1 MALNA
6 PNCKDTQD
14 VQFKLH
20 DKFVAFRKCGD
31 LRSNVKLLAVSSSRD
46 LLFAGNPAAPE
57 LKVIIIKDVV
67 AAKSTGKQP
76 MARRVVLPHIPNY
89 MSCSADGNMLA
100 INYTQ
105 SNGTSLLLI
114 YAVQSFMTPD
124 IRAMYNIRLAPEDFV
139 HAVQLLW
146 NPVLPNSLAVVLS
159 NGGLG
164 MYTLKEAGNFELHSL
179 DKSQRVK
186 CGCWSPKGKQ
196 LVLGFPDGRLQ
207 QFKPDLTPAKT
218 LVCPPNVHEGPFD
231 TIAVHWLST
240 FQFAVIFLQHGEDC
254 SPALYIINA
263 PKTGTPTYINY
274 FDICYSLNGPRNH
287 QFHFT
292 HVQQWN
298 LLLVSSANGV
308 EVGVLGTAETGDTPS
323 WEQLTLLDEARI
335 ELPLSEA
342 TQDETFP
349 LGFVFDTSSTHQ
361 LTINE
366 KQLPSMPM
374 VHVLGTDGT
383 LLTFNFLNLQP
394 GAASVCSPPPPLM
407 DTSGQFYAL
416 NTLLGNDEQSIAA
429 APVAV
434 VAKPTA
440 AVVESSA
447 PAQSDIS
454 FAFTPNTVTSTPAP
468 AKEKPAPMFA
478 GFGNASKITAP
489 PPTFG
494 APSAPLNFASAT
506 PSAATAKPLQT
517 TGFGG
522 FGAATTALPAA
533 APVFGMPVAGTVP
546 NFGNLAAP
554 TASIAA
560 VPPSQPTAGV
570 ATAAIATPGKPN
582 NSKPLYTVPPTF
594 TPVAVA
600 PTAGTAVMKPSG
612 KLADISTREV
622 DDVIADIM
630 GVQISAFNEQ
640 IEQQKQQ
647 TKALLSQIESPAS
660 IKFYA
665 KRLDDLQEL
674 NDQAN
679 DVDFELDVQGL
690 RHALSEAYAIMA
702 ECRAKLEGYR
712 NPDITRLMSSTSFD
726 AAGRRILSRLQSYL
740 AANQAQLRLAQQHID
755 TQWEQYQD
763 VLRRNSKS
771 KMHMPCLEGIY
782 QRLTRLQNMTSD
794 QRIKQTN
801 IKAKLKE
808 RGLLQTSLI
817 NQENNRNRNN
827 EAVDTLADSI
837 LSMSLNQVV
846 ETNRAKLS
854 QEKLQS
860 IRHLLQHHKIQII
873 SPQRPDRVGIK
884 SEVILETKL
893 KAEQNKKAAAAIAKP
908 STAHKSTQAAAQA
921 AAVTSVQLT
930 KPTASKTIVA
940 SAPAISAPAPTPIS
954 SAPATALPA
963 TAAAPPSSFSFF
975 SGSSPFSKATVA
987 PVVAPATNSNSAD
1000 VTKPPA
1006 TLPTSSAFSFS
1017 FGQMSASPAQP
1028 ALSFGGLSM
1037 TTKPPA
1043 PAAASVGAA
1052 PNLFAGFGATPLDG
1066 SKPKPAVE
1074 QPKDIQAKPLE
1085 LKKDVPAPV
1094 EFKPTVVEPVKSVA
1108 EPSTGTFGTTFS
1120 TPTVKP
1126 TTPKVDPAPKPFSF
1140 AGFGSNAGTTIGGNA
1155 SSTFSF
1161 GGFGSSLGNSAA
1173 PKAASVT
1180 TAEATSVSAAVA
1192 IPTTAASGIVSPT
1205 NISKSKPIVP
1215 AATAAPPALG
1225 EQGSGTVVAPAVSTS
1240 NADPTENA
1248 FRSINICKPQVK
1260 EKAADAPPANIFSGF
1275 AANTAGGFQSSEASK
1290 GIFGGAADGG
1300 SKTAATIA
1308 SPAVTTAALPIATT
1322 APAIAT
1328 STTTSSLAVPT
1339 TTTAIVSTVAAT
1351 VQSTFGASVAPAVTT
1366 SAVSSAAPGI
1376 SFSFSN
1382 AFSNLGSP
1390 SAPAAATPT
1399 TGASTTSNASSS
1411 IFGGG
1416 NAFAP
1421 TTGASA
1427 SPFQAAPTSTAAAPP
1442 PTNLFGSVPKPEAS
1456 VFGGASTAAA
1466 PPPSGLFAAA
1476 AASTS
1481 PSTFGG
1487 SPAAA
1492 PAASAA
1498 SSGGNIF
1505 GQAAAAV
1512 KPGGFG
1518 SPAPAATSV
1527 GGSIFGGA
1535 SSTAASP
1542 FGGTSIFGSGSTAQS
1557 PPPAAAPTGGSI
1569 FGQSVFGSAAPASGG
1584 NLFSTSSAAPATG
1597 FGGGSVFGGTPA
1609 NATSPNANSG
1619 SIFGGGNSSGGFGS
1633 FAQTT
1638 PAAGGF
1644 GSGFAQTTGG
1654 SVAQSGFGSPQPQNP
1669 QSPAGGFGAKPVFGG
1684 SPAFGASP
1692 TFGGAPTF
1700 GSPKGFGTFGNSPNV
1715 IAPPAFGG
1723 QPKPAEG
1730 NIFETLGGTDTS
1742 LSFGNL
1748 AQTGNTNTQK
1758 STFGGSSFM
1767 TYR

>member
-1 MALNA
+1 
-6 PNCKDTQD
+6 KD

-57 LKVIIIKDVV
+57 LKVIIIKDVI
-67 AAKSTGKQP
+67 AAKSSGKQP
-76 MARRVVLPHIPNY
+76 MARRVPLPHIPNY
-89 MSCSADGNMLA
+89 MSCSADGNLLA
-100 INYTQ
+100 INFTQ

-114 YAVQSFMTPD
+114 YAVQSFVTPE
-124 IRAMYNIRLAPEDFV
+124 IRAVYNIRLAPEDFV

-240 FQFAVIFLQHGEDC
+240 FQFAVVFLQHGEDC

-263 PKTGTPTYINY
+263 PKAGTPTYTNY
-274 FDICYSLNGPRNH
+274 YDICYSLNGPRNH

-308 EVGVLGTAETGDTPS
+308 EVGVLGTTETGDTPS

-349 LGFVFDTSSTHQ
+349 LGFVFDTAATHQ

-366 KQLPSMPM
+366 QQLPSMPM

-383 LLTFNFLNLQP
+383 LLTFNFLNLQH

-407 DTSGQFYAL
+407 DTSGQFCPL
-416 NTLLGNDEQSIAA
+416 NTLLGNEDQSTIGLPAA
-429 APVAV
+429 AAM
-434 VAKPTA
+434 ATKPPA
-440 AVVESSA
+440 AVVEA
-447 PAQSDIS
+447 TTPALSDIS

-468 AKEKPAPMFA
+468 AKDKPAPLFA
-478 GFGNASKITAP
+478 GFGNAAGKSTAP

-494 APSAPLNFASAT
+494 AQSAPLNFATGT
-506 PSAATAKPLQT
+506 PAPAAAKPLQAP
-517 TGFGG
+517 GFSA
-522 FGAATTALPAA
+522 FGPATTAHPVA
-533 APVFGMPVAGTVP
+533 APAFGMPLAGTVP
-546 NFGNLAAP
+546 NFTNLAAP
-554 TASIAA
+554 A
-560 VPPSQPTAGV
+560 VSSAVGAPSQPAAAATTIGV
-570 ATAAIATPGKPN
+570 AAFGKAN

-594 TPVAVA
+594 TPVAAA
-600 PTAGTAVMKPSG
+600 PTAIKPSSITG
-612 KLADISTREV
+612 KTSEISTREV

-647 TKALLSQIESPAS
+647 TKALLSQIESPSS

-690 RHALSEAYAIMA
+690 RHALSEAYAMMA

-712 NPDITRLMSSTSFD
+712 NPDITRLMTSTSFD
-726 AAGRRILSRLQSYL
+726 AAGRRVLARLQSYL
-740 AANQAQLRLAQQHID
+740 AANEAQLRLAQQHID

-782 QRLTRLQNMTSD
+782 QRLTRLQNLTSD

-808 RGLLQTSLI
+808 RGLLQTSMI
-817 NQENNRNRNN
+817 NQEYNRSRNN

-860 IRHLLQHHKIQII
+860 IRHLLQQHKIQII

-893 KAEQNKKAAAAIAKP
+893 KAEQNRKAAAASAKP
-908 STAHKSTQAAAQA
+908 TTAHKGTQAAAQA
-921 AAVTSVQLT
+921 AVAVQMT
-930 KPTASKTIVA
+930 KPTASKSIAAMPPAVS
-940 SAPAISAPAPTPIS
+940 SAAPAPIS
-954 SAPATALPA
+954 PAPSASLPAATA
-963 TAAAPPSSFSFF
+963 PSSFSFF
-975 SGSSPFSKATVA
+975 PGSSPLPKTTAA
-987 PVVAPATNSNSAD
+987 PVVATTANSSGTDAA
-1000 VTKPPA
+1000 KPP
-1006 TLPTSSAFSFS
+1006 TSVPSSGAFSFS
-1017 FGQMSASPAQP
+1017 FGQMGASPAQQS
-1028 ALSFGGLSM
+1028 LSFGGLSM

-1043 PAAASVGAA
+1043 PVGGAS
-1052 PNLFAGFGATPLDG
+1052 NLFAGFGAAPIDA
-1066 SKPKPAVE
+1066 SKAKPAVE
-1074 QPKDIQAKPLE
+1074 QPKEIQTKPLE
-1085 LKKDVPAPV
+1085 LKKEVTSV
-1094 EFKPTVVEPVKSVA
+1094 ETKPTAVEPVKSTT
-1108 EPSTGTFGTTFS
+1108 EPPTSTIGGSLS
-1120 TPTVKP
+1120 TPVVKP
-1126 TTPKVDPAPKPFSF
+1126 TTPKVEPIAKPFSF
-1140 AGFGSNAGTTIGGNA
+1140 AGFGSNAGTTIGSNT

-1173 PKAASVT
+1173 PKAASADT
-1180 TAEATSVSAAVA
+1180 TEPKSVPATVA
-1192 IPTTAASGIVSPT
+1192 SPTTPTSSIASPAS
-1205 NISKSKPIVP
+1205 ISKGKPTVP
-1215 AATAAPPALG
+1215 STSIAAPAPDDKNA
-1225 EQGSGTVVAPAVSTS
+1225 TVAAPIS
-1240 NADPTENA
+1240 NTNPTEDA

-1260 EKAADAPPANIFSGF
+1260 ENAADAAPANIFSGF
-1275 AANTAGGFQSSEASK
+1275 ANAGGFQSSEATK

-1300 SKTAATIA
+1300 NKTATTITSSSPAVATSVLPVTTTASAVATSTTSSTIVPTTTAAIVSTTIA
-1308 SPAVTTAALPIATT
+1308 TTIQPSFGATVAPAPAAVTTA
-1322 APAIAT
+1322 
-1328 STTTSSLAVPT
+1328 V
-1339 TTTAIVSTVAAT
+1339 
-1351 VQSTFGASVAPAVTT
+1351 G
-1366 SAVSSAAPGI
+1366 SAAPGS

-1382 AFSNLGSP
+1382 AFSSLSTT
-1390 SAPAAATPT
+1390 STPAVSMATPT
-1399 TGASTTSNASSS
+1399 TGASTASNASNS

-1421 TTGASA
+1421 TAAAGAGA
-1427 SPFQAAPTSTAAAPP
+1427 SPFQAAPTSIAAASPNA
-1442 PTNLFGSVPKPEAS
+1442 NLFGSVPKPEAS
-1456 VFGGASTAAA
+1456 VFGAVAAAA

-1476 AASTS
+1476 AASSS
-1481 PSTFGG
+1481 PSSFGG
-1487 SPAAA
+1487 SPGAN
-1492 PAASAA
+1492 PATSVA

-1512 KPGGFG
+1512 KPSGFG
-1518 SPAPAATSV
+1518 SPAPGAAPV

-1535 SSTAASP
+1535 SNTAASP
-1542 FGGTSIFGSGSTAQS
+1542 FGGGSIFGGTNTAQS
-1557 PPPAAAPTGGSI
+1557 PPAAAPNNSI
-1569 FGQSVFGSAAPASGG
+1569 FGQSVFGAAAPASGG
-1584 NLFSTSSAAPATG
+1584 NLFSTSSAAPTTG
-1597 FGGGSVFGGTPA
+1597 FGGGSVFGGAPA
-1609 NATSPNANSG
+1609 NTSSPAASGG
-1619 SIFGGGNSSGGFGS
+1619 SIFGGGNTSGGFGS

-1638 PAAGGF
+1638 PASGGF

-1654 SVAQSGFGSPQPQNP
+1654 SVAQSGFGSPQAQAP
-1669 QSPAGGFGAKPVFGG
+1669 QSPPGAFGAKPVFGG
-1684 SPAFGASP
+1684 TSAFGASP

-1700 GSPKGFGTFGNSPNV
+1700 GSPKGFGTFGNSPSV
-1715 IAPPAFGG
+1715 VAPPAFGG

-1748 AQTGNTNTQK
+1748 AQTGNSNAQK
-1758 STFGGSSFM
+1758 STFGG
-1767 TYR
+1767 